1 MEAFDDTKNDPYKVQ
16 NTTFNYFVI
25 TVSLN

>member
-1 MEAFDDTKNDPYKVQ
+1 MEAFDDTKNDSYKVK
-16 NTTFNYFVI
+16 NTTFNNLVI